1 MVSIP
6 LPVVVD
12 PDSAGP
18 RYGKTHTS
26 HARASAVPAF
36 IYFDVALVTYV
47 MPRFSQLYR
56 SDSQI
61 GVFEEIIYYERL
73 WQISCKR
80 YIR

>member
-26 HARASAVPAF
+26 HARSSAVPAF
-36 IYFDVALVTYV
+36 IYIGDI
-47 MPRFSQLYR
+47 RHGSFSQLYR

-61 GVFEEIIYYERL
+61 GVFEEII
-73 WQISCKR
+73 
-80 YIR
+80 